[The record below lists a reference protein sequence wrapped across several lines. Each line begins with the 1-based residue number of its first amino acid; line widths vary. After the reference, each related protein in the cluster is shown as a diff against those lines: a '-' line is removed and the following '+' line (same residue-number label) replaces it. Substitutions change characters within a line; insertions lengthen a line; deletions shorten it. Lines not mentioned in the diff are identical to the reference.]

1 MFKFFRKHNWILIVA
16 LSLTVISF
24 VVFFSP
30 SQRMG
35 NGGGRNSDELG
46 SIYGQKVTAAAYAG
60 VRNEIYLDYLFKS
73 GEWPDKNPNVT
84 EKDLQ
89 EQTYVRLMLIQKADD
104 LGIHVGDDA
113 AVTEANG
120 ILHSPGLVHALRIN
134 AESVPLDAF
143 VKQILQREGLGA
155 ADFENFVRHDL
166 AIEQLQRVMGLTGEL
181 VTPQE
186 AAMAY
191 RREHQELSAQVVF
204 FSASNYLSQVTV
216 TPAAVAQFYTNYLA
230 EYRLPDRV
238 QVSYV
243 EFNVTNFFAQ
253 SKAEWAKTNFDEIV
267 EANYRQLPAN
277 YFPDAKTPAD
287 AKLKIR
293 DLLIRQRALGAA
305 RAQADEFANAVFN
318 LDPVKPENLAVV
330 AKQKGLA
337 VHVTAPFDSQYGP
350 TEFTVPEGFAK
361 IAFGLSPDEPFSSP
375 IAGPD
380 GVYVIA
386 FDKQLPSEIPPFGQI
401 RERVTQ
407 DFQMHAATV
416 LAQQAGTNFAF
427 SLTIRMAAGSSFTS
441 ACLAAGLK
449 PEILPPFSLS
459 TKELPE
465 LAGRAELNQ
474 LKQAAFTTPV
484 GHTSGFQETDDGGF
498 VVFVQSQLPVDET
511 KMDSDLPQFTAN
523 LRRSRENE
531 AFNEWVMREANQAL
545 KDTPIFHQQA
555 ETGATPAQ

>member
-24 VVFFSP
+24 IAFFSP

-35 NGGGRNSDELG
+35 NGGARNSDELG
-46 SIYGQKVTAAAYAG
+46 SIYGQKVTAAAYNGA
-60 VRNEIYLDYLFKS
+60 RNEIYLFHLFNHGS
-73 GEWPDKNPNVT
+73 WPDKDPNFSK
-84 EKDLQ
+84 ENLERQ
-89 EQTYVRLMLIQKADD
+89 IYARLMLIQKAND

-113 AVTEANG
+113 AVTAANE
-120 ILHSPGLVHALRIN
+120 ILHSPELVHALKIN
-134 AESVPLDAF
+134 ADSVPLDAF
-143 VKQILQREGLGA
+143 VKQVLQPEGLDA
-155 ADFENFVRHDL
+155 TDFENFVRHDL
-166 AIEQLQRVMGLTGEL
+166 AIEQLEKTMGLTGDL

-191 RREHQELSAQVVF
+191 QRERQELSAQIVF

-243 EFNVTNFFAQ
+243 EFNVTNFLAQ

-293 DLLIRQRALGAA
+293 DLLIRQRALVDA

-318 LDPVKPENLAVV
+318 LDPAKPENLAVV

-350 TEFTVPEGFAK
+350 TEFNAPEGFAK

-375 IAGPD
+375 IVGPD

-386 FDKQLPSEIPPFGQI
+386 FDKQLPSEIPPFEQI
-401 RERVTQ
+401 RDRVTH
-407 DFQMHAATV
+407 DFQMHAATL

-427 SLTIRMAAGSSFTS
+427 SVGIRMAAGSNFKS
-441 ACLAAGLK
+441 ACVAADLK
-449 PEILPPFSLS
+449 PETLPPFSLS

-474 LKQAAFTTPV
+474 LKQAAFTTPL

-498 VVFVQSQLPVDET
+498 VVFVQSQLPVDES
-511 KMDSDLPQFTAN
+511 KMDSDLPQFTAD

-531 AFNEWVMREANQAL
+531 AFNEWLMREANQAL

-555 ETGATPAQ
+555 ESGAAPAQ